1 MTSAQGQRRR
11 GREHG
16 SALLLVFILAAC
28 LAILLYAQVPVII
41 FEAKR
46 NREQILIDRGEEYAH
61 AVKLFVRRFGS
72 YPPTLEA
79 LDETNRMR
87 FLRRRY
93 DDPMTGQNE
102 WRLLHASP
110 GGRLLDSKVPPVKT
124 AAIGDGRSEQS
135 DSSHGISS
143 AAAISSLSGLEQSVS
158 SAASESMGEVLRSSP
173 VANSLGGQAGSGFGA
188 KADPTIPLLPST
200 PSETT
205 SAAAAQMEAGQVV
218 PGGGGEGP
226 IQGMVTPGSSA
237 TGAAGQQLADSGS
250 GPLMGGGIAGVASR
264 GSGHSIKNIND
275 QFQYSLWEFYYD
287 PSTDPMRL
295 GLVGR
300 TGFVSVG
307 TSGAGQLGT
316 AGVAGSTNLQNFT
329 LFQQVL

>member
-1 MTSAQGQRRR
+1 MTTA
-11 GREHG
+11 RERPAHERG

-28 LAILLYAQVPVII
+28 LAILLYAQVPVIV
-41 FEAKR
+41 FEARR

-72 YPPTLEA
+72 YPPTLDA

-102 WRLLHASP
+102 WRLLHAGP

-124 AAIGDGRSEQS
+124 VAAGDGREQS
-135 DSSHGISS
+135 ESSHGISS

-158 SAASESMGEVLRSSP
+158 SAASESMGEILRSSP
-173 VANSLGGQAGSGFGA
+173 AGNGFGGQAGSGFGA
-188 KADPTIPLLPST
+188 KADPTTPLSPST
-200 PSETT
+200 PSEIT
-205 SAAAAQMEAGQVV
+205 SAAAAQMEAGQKVV
-218 PGGGGEGP
+218 GGGGEGP
-226 IQGMVTPGSSA
+226 VQGMVTPGSS
-237 TGAAGQQLADSGS
+237 TVGAVGQQLADSGS

-300 TGFVSVG
+300 TGFVSIG
-307 TSGAGQLGT
+307 TGSAGQPGAAGGAGT
-316 AGVAGSTNLQNFT
+316 TNLANPPSFNKFPQ
-329 LFQQVL
+329 